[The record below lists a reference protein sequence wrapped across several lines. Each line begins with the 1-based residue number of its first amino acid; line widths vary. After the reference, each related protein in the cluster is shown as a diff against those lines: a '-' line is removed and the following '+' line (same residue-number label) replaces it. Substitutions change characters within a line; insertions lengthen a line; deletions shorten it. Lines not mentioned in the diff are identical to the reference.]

1 MTTVVAGS
9 PRFAFGHQGP
19 QVPGQLQFGTYVPS
33 PSEGGRGRRGRGQLQ
48 MPPAAPPP
56 SRPPAAPRGGDRLR
70 TLAVVQLQALAHVA
84 EADDEHPLET
94 ARLLARCS
102 RVSKAWQRDALS
114 KEVWHSLLHG
124 AMGDDWPAW
133 SAHRGLDPGGQPGAG
148 RKEPPHKAFARL
160 LDELRDQP
168 SMFFR
173 SALTMVRGTVLP
185 IHRLSGKSL
194 TPAELRRVAFVG
206 AHFTLYDP
214 EGSFNTRYDPSGAM
228 RYKDGRSVSYTSAR
242 GVFTVQELALAI
254 GNFEAGRRGDGCATT
269 EVLWDVTPWYTLPD
283 GSFRLKWLP
292 EGTESTEM
300 EM

>member
-1 MTTVVAGS
+1 MEIVAAGS

-70 TLAVVQLQALAHVA
+70 TLAVVQLQALAHA
-84 EADDEHPLET
+84 SESEDEHPLET

-102 RVSKAWQRDALS
+102 RVCKAWQRDALS

-124 AMGDDWPAW
+124 AIGDDWPAW
-133 SAHRGLDPGGQPGAG
+133 SAHRGLGPGGQPGAG
-148 RKEPPHKAFARL
+148 RKEKPHAAFARL

-194 TPAELRRVAFVG
+194 TRAELRRVALF
-206 AHFTLYDP
+206 AASITLYDP
-214 EGSFNTRYDPSGAM
+214 EGFSTRYDPSGTN
-228 RYKDGRSVSYTSAR
+228 RYDDGRSTTYTNVR
-242 GVFTVQELALAI
+242 GAFTVEELALAI
-254 GNFEAGRRGDGCATT
+254 GNFEAGTRGDGCATS
-269 EVLWDVTPWYTLPD
+269 EVLWDVTPWYTLPA
-283 GSFRLKWLP
+283 GSFKLKWLP
-292 EGTESTEM
+292 GDVDDDVEM
-300 EM
+300 

>member
-1 MTTVVAGS
+1 MSKTEIAAGS

-70 TLAVVQLQALAHVA
+70 TLAVVQLQALALA
-84 EADDEHPLET
+84 SESEDEHPLET

-114 KEVWHSLLHG
+114 KDVWHSLLHG
-124 AMGDDWPAW
+124 AIGDDWPAW
-133 SAHRGLDPGGQPGAG
+133 SDRRGLGPGGQPGAG
-148 RKEPPHKAFARL
+148 RKEPPHAAFVRL
-160 LDELRDQP
+160 LDELGDQP

-173 SALTMVRGTVLP
+173 SALTIVRGAAVP
-185 IHRLSGKSL
+185 VHRLSGASL
-194 TPAELRRVAFVG
+194 TRAELRRVAFVG
-206 AHFTLYDP
+206 THFTLYDP
-214 EGSFNTRYDPSGAM
+214 GGFNTRYDLVRRDAVQ
-228 RYKDGRSVSYTSAR
+228 DGSSVSYTSAR
-242 GVFTVQELALAI
+242 GVFTVEELAFAI

-269 EVLWDVTPWYTLPD
+269 EVLWDVTPWTASRMVLQAQVAPGGRRRD
-283 GSFRLKWLP
+283 V
-292 EGTESTEM
+292 ET
-300 EM
+300 